1 MVKRIIATLNVIM
14 PFFQPC
20 PKWIQVLVAAG
31 LIYVFAVIVVIL
43 IWFLFFSSP
52 QKQKPNV
59 FDNHGRT
66 QLNSRIKNMMSSQG
80 SHIHFQK
87 VPLMEGFFVVE
98 DIRPGEFGWKL
109 IRAFVCSDDPTFYR
123 YCDEIS
129 KMFLNRYFVD
139 AINHY
144 LILIHSD
151 LSADVYVNEFPIQI
165 RILAKRD
172 VKAMEPIGSSDI
184 ADIAEI
190 RFPGIDIKEN
200 DCVIFCFKKG
210 WKFGLF
216 FDFSPADNKS
226 VLDIKHLFHDL
237 GGYYRYLAFQE
248 LYLILK
254 NEQLFEPMFAD
265 GWFPFIQLLGGD
277 FEELAA
283 CYKHKPDFP
292 GNVDSFLSR
301 FDEDRINTFTNRWW
315 KKQIFEHKRQIL
327 EAGIEAY
334 LLETPAG
341 YINCVKTLYSEI
353 DGIVRMRYVDEKKKE
368 PNFRELLDYVK
379 QKAEGKFGPK
389 ESLGFSDVFYRYLNE
404 VVFKNFDLKMGQID
418 LSRHS
423 AMHGVAEH
431 TQYTKNKAIQAILIL
446 DQMYF
451 YLT

>member
-1 MVKRIIATLNVIM
+1 MNTN
-14 PFFQPC
+14 QNH
-20 PKWIQVLVAAG
+20 
-31 LIYVFAVIVVIL
+31 IYL
-43 IWFLFFSSP
+43 
-52 QKQKPNV
+52 K
-59 FDNHGRT
+59 
-66 QLNSRIKNMMSSQG
+66 
-80 SHIHFQK
+80 K
-87 VPLMEGFFVVE
+87 VPFMDGFFVVE
-98 DIRPGEFGWKL
+98 DMPPGAFGWKL
-109 IRAFVCSDDPTFYR
+109 TRAFVCSDDPAFYR

-129 KMFLNRYFVD
+129 KVFLNSYFVD

-165 RILAKRD
+165 KILAKRD
-172 VKAMEPIGSSDI
+172 VKASEPIGSSAI
-184 ADIAEI
+184 ADIAEL

-216 FDFSPADNKS
+216 FDFFPADRKS
-226 VLDIKHLFHDL
+226 VLDIKRLSHDL

-254 NEQLFEPMFAD
+254 DEPLFEAMFVD

-283 CYKHKPDFP
+283 CYKHKSDFP
-292 GNVDSFLSR
+292 NNVDRFLNR
-301 FDEDRINTFTNRWW
+301 FDKERIKTFVNRWW
-315 KKQIFEHKRQIL
+315 KNLLFNGKQKIL

-334 LLETPAG
+334 LLGTEAG

-353 DGIVRMRYVDEKKKE
+353 DGIVRMRYVDEKKKKN
-368 PNFRELLDYVK
+368 PNFQELVEYVK
-379 QKAEGKFGPK
+379 QKAEGKFGPR

-404 VVFKNFDLKMGQID
+404 VVFRNFDLTTGQID

-423 AMHGVAEH
+423 ALHGVADQ
-431 TQYTKNKAIQAILIL
+431 TKYTRTRAIQAILIL
-446 DQMYF
+446 DQMFF

>member
-14 PFFQPC
+14 PFLQQC

-52 QKQKPNV
+52 QKQKPNL

-80 SHIHFQK
+80 SHIHLQK
-87 VPLMEGFFVVE
+87 VHPMAGFAAT
-98 DIRPGEFGWKL
+98 DIPPKAFGWIL
-109 IRAFVCSDDPTFYR
+109 TRAFVCSDDSEFYL
-123 YCDEIS
+123 YCDQIS
-129 KMFLNRYFVD
+129 KMFLKSCFVD
-139 AINHY
+139 NICNY
-144 LILIHSD
+144 LILLHID
-151 LSADVYVNEFPIQI
+151 LSADVYINFPFQAKMMAKCKPEAGKPIYLNE
-165 RILAKRD
+165 
-172 VKAMEPIGSSDI
+172 I
-184 ADIAEI
+184 ADIAEL
-190 RFPGIDIKEN
+190 RFPDITIKEN
-200 DCVIFCFKKG
+200 DSVVFCFKKG

-216 FDFSPADNKS
+216 FDFCPVDRKS
-226 VLDIKHLFHDL
+226 TLDVERLFHDL
-237 GGYYRYLAFQE
+237 GSYYRYLTFQE
-248 LYLILK
+248 LYSILENK
-254 NEQLFEPMFAD
+254 PLFESMFSD

-277 FEELAA
+277 FEELSK
-283 CYKHKPDFP
+283 CYEHKSDFP

-315 KKQIFEHKRQIL
+315 KKQIFDHKRQII

-368 PNFRELLDYVK
+368 PNFRELIDYVK
-379 QKAEGKFGPK
+379 QKAEGKFGPR

-404 VVFKNFDLKMGQID
+404 VVFRKFDLKTGQID

-423 AMHGVAEH
+423 ALHGVAEH